1 MKRIIWESE
10 PHVKTSD
17 LMGLREEMYEME
29 IADPQEFLTD
39 EEVLE
44 YYLSELN
51 PSYLEDEQINLSIQ
65 LPGNIIAIADLGLW
79 NGRKNGYKIMTDNLN
94 SILQSHMNG
103 PSEICIYGDS
113 YNIFANE
120 AHHDGTN
127 HYLYRMLL
135 PDKDVTPLL
144 DAIWSGKEISK
155 EMLNRY
161 TRSLYPYVANVYGWP
176 CRQKRYNS
184 TK

>member
-1 MKRIIWESE
+1 MKRIIWESDPRME
-10 PHVKTSD
+10 TSD
-17 LMGLREEMYEME
+17 LMCLREEMYEME
-29 IADPQEFLTD
+29 IVGPQKILTD
-39 EEVLE
+39 NEVLE
-44 YYLSELN
+44 YYLMELN
-51 PSYLEDEQINLSIQ
+51 PSYLEDARTNLSIQ

-113 YNIFANE
+113 YNILADE

-135 PDKDVTPLL
+135 PDKDAAPLL
-144 DAIWSGKEISK
+144 NAIWSGEEIGK
-155 EMLNRY
+155 KMLNRY
-161 TRSLYPYVANVYGWP
+161 TRSLYPYVASTYGWP
-176 CRQKRYNS
+176 CRQKR
-184 TK
+184 